1 MRFSVRRY
9 PQSALFRDPGLTE
22 CAFPHLRKRCDDLP
36 KTAFCLIDLTEKRTM
51 DKWAGSR
58 AVAGPPLAN
67 VYLLTS
73 RLV

>member
-1 MRFSVRRY
+1 MRLYVTSNPRMCLSV
-9 PQSALFRDPGLTE
+9 E
-22 CAFPHLRKRCDDLP
+22 CAFSHLRKRCDDLP

-51 DKWAGSR
+51 DKWAGSH
-58 AVAGPPLAN
+58 AVARPPLAN